1 MEMGMTL
8 GFLFI
13 TAFGVGLSGAMMPG
27 PLLTATIVSTARR
40 GFMAGPL
47 IVLGH
52 ALLELALLIA
62 LLAGFSTIL
71 LLPRVGQTVAVVGGS
86 FLLYLSFCM
95 IKDILKG
102 KLTLPDN
109 QLDQVSSTPLMHPIV
124 TGILISVSNP
134 YWIIWWATIGLSYL
148 TIAWKSGTS
157 GIVSFYS
164 GHILADLFWY
174 SLIAFIIS
182 TGSRWLKPVI
192 YRLILMLCA
201 VFLLGLGVYFIY
213 SGLLSI

>member
-1 MEMGMTL
+1 MDMTL
-8 GFLFI
+8 GVLFI
-13 TAFGVGLSGAMMPG
+13 TAFGVGLSGAMMP
-27 PLLTATIVSTARR
+27 
-40 GFMAGPL
+40 GPL

-71 LLPRVGQTVAVVGGS
+71 LMPRVGQTVAIVGGS
-86 FLLYLSFCM
+86 FLLYLGFCM

-102 KLTLPDN
+102 KLTLPDD
-109 QLDQVSSTPLMHPIV
+109 QPEQVSSTPLMHPIV
-124 TGILISVSNP
+124 AGILISVSNP
-134 YWIIWWATIGLSYL
+134 YWSIWWATIGLSYL
-148 TIAWKSGTS
+148 TIAWKSSTS

-182 TGSRWLKPVI
+182 TGSRWLNPLV
-192 YRLILMLCA
+192 YRLILLLCSI
-201 VFLLGLGVYFIY
+201 FLLGLGIYFIY
-213 SGLLSI
+213 SGFNSI

>member
-1 MEMGMTL
+1 MDMTL
-8 GFLFI
+8 GVLFI

-27 PLLTATIVSTARR
+27 PLLTATIVSTARH

-71 LLPRVGQTVAVVGGS
+71 LMPRVGQTVAIVGGS
-86 FLLYLSFCM
+86 FLLYLGFCM

-102 KLTLPDN
+102 KLTLPDD
-109 QLDQVSSTPLMHPIV
+109 QPEQVSSTPLMHPIV
-124 TGILISVSNP
+124 AGILISVSNP
-134 YWIIWWATIGLSYL
+134 YWSIWWATIGLSYL
-148 TIAWKSGTS
+148 TIAWKSSTS

-182 TGSRWLKPVI
+182 TGSRWLNPLV
-192 YRLILMLCA
+192 YRLILLLCSI
-201 VFLLGLGVYFIY
+201 FLLGLGIYFIY
-213 SGLLSI
+213 SGFNSI

>member
-1 MEMGMTL
+1 MDMTL
-8 GFLFI
+8 GVLFI

-27 PLLTATIVSTARR
+27 PLLTATIVSTARH

-71 LLPRVGQTVAVVGGS
+71 LMPRVGQTVAIVGGS
-86 FLLYLSFCM
+86 FLLYLGFCM

-102 KLTLPDN
+102 KLTLPDD
-109 QLDQVSSTPLMHPIV
+109 QPEQVSSTPLMHPIV
-124 TGILISVSNP
+124 AGILASVSNP
-134 YWIIWWATIGLSYL
+134 YWSIWWATIGLNYL
-148 TIAWKSGTS
+148 TIAWKSSTS

-182 TGSRWLKPVI
+182 TGSRWLNPLV
-192 YRLILMLCA
+192 YRLILLLCSI
-201 VFLLGLGVYFIY
+201 FLLGLGIYFIY
-213 SGLLSI
+213 SGFNSI

>member
-1 MEMGMTL
+1 MTL
-8 GFLFI
+8 GVLFI

-27 PLLTATIVSTARR
+27 PLLTATIVSTARH

-86 FLLYLSFCM
+86 FLLYLGYSM
-95 IKDILKG
+95 LKDTVQGRLV
-102 KLTLPDN
+102 LPDG
-109 QLDQVSSTPLMHPIV
+109 QPDQVSSAPLMHPAMAGV
-124 TGILISVSNP
+124 LISVSNP
-134 YWIIWWATIGLSYL
+134 YWILWWATIGLSYL

-157 GIVSFYS
+157 GIISFYS
-164 GHILADLFWY
+164 GHILADLLWY
-174 SLIAFIIS
+174 SLIALIIS
-182 TGSRWLKPVI
+182 TGSRWLNPSV
-192 YRLILMLCA
+192 YRLILIICA
-201 VFLLGLGVYFIY
+201 VFLSGMGVYFIY
-213 SGLLSI
+213 SGFNSF

>member
-1 MEMGMTL
+1 MDMTL
-8 GFLFI
+8 GVLFI

-27 PLLTATIVSTARR
+27 PLLTATIVSTARH

-71 LLPRVGQTVAVVGGS
+71 LMPRVGQTVAIVGGS
-86 FLLYLSFCM
+86 FLLYLGFCM

-102 KLTLPDN
+102 KLTLPDD
-109 QLDQVSSTPLMHPIV
+109 QPEQVSSTPLMHPIV
-124 TGILISVSNP
+124 AGILISVSNP
-134 YWIIWWATIGLSYL
+134 YWSIWWATIGLNYL
-148 TIAWKSGTS
+148 TIAWKSSTS

-182 TGSRWLKPVI
+182 TGSRWLNPLV
-192 YRLILMLCA
+192 YRLILLLCSI
-201 VFLLGLGVYFIY
+201 FLLGLGIYFIY
-213 SGLLSI
+213 SGFNSI

>member
-1 MEMGMTL
+1 MGMTL

>member
-1 MEMGMTL
+1 MVMTL
-8 GFLFI
+8 GVLFV

-27 PLLTATIVSTARR
+27 PLLTATIVSTARH

-86 FLLYLSFCM
+86 FLLYLGYCM
-95 IKDILKG
+95 IKDTIKG
-102 KLTLPDN
+102 RLILPDGQPD
-109 QLDQVSSTPLMHPIV
+109 QLSSTPLMHPAV
-124 TGILISVSNP
+124 AGVLISVSNP
-134 YWIIWWATIGLSYL
+134 YWTIWWATIGLSYL

-174 SLIAFIIS
+174 SLIALIIS
-182 TGSRWLKPVI
+182 TGSRWLSPSVYKF
-192 YRLILMLCA
+192 ILMLCA

-213 SGLLSI
+213 SGFNSI

>member
-1 MEMGMTL
+1 MEMTL
-8 GFLFI
+8 GVLFI

-27 PLLTATIVSTARR
+27 PLLTATIVSTARH
-40 GFMAGPL
+40 GFIAGPL

-71 LLPRVGQTVAVVGGS
+71 LLPHVGQTVAIVGGS
-86 FLLYLSFCM
+86 FLLYLGFSM
-95 IKDILKG
+95 GKDIIKG
-102 KLTLPDN
+102 KLNLPDYPPE
-109 QLDQVSSTPLMHPIV
+109 QVSSTPLMHPIV
-124 TGILISVSNP
+124 AGILISVSNP
-134 YWIIWWATIGLSYL
+134 YWSIWWATIGLSYL
-148 TIAWKSGTS
+148 TIAWKSSTS

-182 TGSRWLKPVI
+182 TGSRWLNPLV
-192 YRLILMLCA
+192 YRLILLLCSI
-201 VFLLGLGVYFIY
+201 FLLGLGIYFIY
-213 SGLLSI
+213 SGFNSI

>member
-1 MEMGMTL
+1 MTL
-8 GFLFI
+8 GVLFI

-27 PLLTATIVSTARR
+27 PLLTATIVSTARH
-40 GFMAGPL
+40 GFIAGPL

-71 LLPRVGQTVAVVGGS
+71 LLPHVGQTVAIVGGS
-86 FLLYLSFCM
+86 FLLYLGFSM
-95 IKDILKG
+95 GKDIIKG
-102 KLTLPDN
+102 KLNLPDYPPE
-109 QLDQVSSTPLMHPIV
+109 QVSSTPLMHPIV
-124 TGILISVSNP
+124 AGILISVSNP
-134 YWIIWWATIGLSYL
+134 YWSIWWATIGLSYL
-148 TIAWKSGTS
+148 TIAWKSSTS

-182 TGSRWLKPVI
+182 TGSRWLNPLV
-192 YRLILMLCA
+192 YRLILLLCSI
-201 VFLLGLGVYFIY
+201 FLLGLGIYFIY
-213 SGLLSI
+213 SGFNSI

>member
-1 MEMGMTL
+1 MDMTL
-8 GFLFI
+8 GVLFI

-27 PLLTATIVSTARR
+27 PLLTATIVSTARH
-40 GFMAGPL
+40 GFIAGPL

-71 LLPRVGQTVAVVGGS
+71 LLPHVGQTVAIVGGS
-86 FLLYLSFCM
+86 FLLYLGFSM
-95 IKDILKG
+95 GKDIIKG
-102 KLTLPDN
+102 KLNLPDYPPE
-109 QLDQVSSTPLMHPIV
+109 QVSSTPLMHPIV
-124 TGILISVSNP
+124 AGILISVSNP
-134 YWIIWWATIGLSYL
+134 YWSIWWATIGLSYL
-148 TIAWKSGTS
+148 TIAWKSSTS

-182 TGSRWLKPVI
+182 TGSRWLNPLV
-192 YRLILMLCA
+192 YRLILLLCSI
-201 VFLLGLGVYFIY
+201 FLLGLGIYFIY
-213 SGLLSI
+213 SGFNSI

>member
-1 MEMGMTL
+1 MDMTL
-8 GFLFI
+8 GVLFI

-27 PLLTATIVSTARR
+27 PLLTATIVSTARH
-40 GFMAGPL
+40 GFIAGPL

-71 LLPRVGQTVAVVGGS
+71 LMPRVGQTVAIVGGS
-86 FLLYLSFCM
+86 FLLYLGFCM

-102 KLTLPDN
+102 KLTLPDD
-109 QLDQVSSTPLMHPIV
+109 QPEQVSSTPLMHPIV
-124 TGILISVSNP
+124 AGILISVSNP
-134 YWIIWWATIGLSYL
+134 YWSIWWATIGLSYL
-148 TIAWKSGTS
+148 TIAWKSSTS

-182 TGSRWLKPVI
+182 TGSRWLNPLV
-192 YRLILMLCA
+192 YRLILLLCSI
-201 VFLLGLGVYFIY
+201 FLLGLGIYFIY
-213 SGLLSI
+213 SGFNSI